1 MTVHLAAIQRHP
13 IKSHGRE
20 ALASVSL
27 SEGRSMP
34 WDRRWAVAHA
44 RTKFDAAAPAWA
56 KSANFVIGTRAPAL
70 TAIAAVLDEATATVT
85 LTHPERPAITFAP
98 DDAADQARFLD
109 WVAPLCLPDQPAPQA
124 LVTVPDRGMT
134 DTDYPSVSL
143 LNLASGTD
151 LGQRMGVDLSPLR
164 WRGNLWLD
172 GLEPWQ
178 EAGWIGRDLRI
189 GAARLRIV
197 EPITRCKATTANPAT
212 GLRDADTLAA
222 LRQGFDHQLFG
233 LYARV
238 IEGGTIGQGDRV
250 EVLA

>member
-1 MTVHLAAIQRHP
+1 MTVCLAAIQRHP

-27 SEGRSMP
+27 SEGHSMP

-44 RTKFDAAAPAWA
+44 QTKFDAANPVWVGCV
-56 KSANFVIGTRAPAL
+56 NFMIGSKAPAL
-70 TAIAAVLDEATATVT
+70 TAINAALNETAATVT
-85 LTHPERPAITFAP
+85 LTHPNRPAITIAP

-109 WVAPLCLPDQPAPQA
+109 WVAPLCPPDHPAPQA
-124 LVTVPDRGMT
+124 LVTVPGRGMT
-134 DTDYPSVSL
+134 DTDYPSISL
-143 LNLASGTD
+143 INLASGID
-151 LGQRMGVDLSPLR
+151 LGHRMGADLSPLR

-172 GLEPWQ
+172 GLEPWD
-178 EAGWIGRDLRI
+178 ETGWIGRELRV
-189 GAARLRIV
+189 GAVRLRIE
-197 EPITRCKATTANPAT
+197 EPIKRCKATTANPAT
-212 GLRDADTLAA
+212 GERDADTLVA
-222 LRQGFDHQLFG
+222 LRHDFGHQLFG